1 VTDTCKRSSL
11 VNLGIFRW
19 LNQWFFKR
27 KYNNITNK
35 YFENKYAVDNEY
47 SKPFIYWMIH
57 SLFIIHEFLYEGG
70 VAKT

>member
-1 VTDTCKRSSL
+1 MTDTCKRSSL

-35 YFENKYAVDNEY
+35 YFENKYTVDNKY
-47 SKPFIYWMIH
+47 SKPFICWMIH
-57 SLFIIHEFLYEGG
+57 SLFIIHESLYEGG
-70 VAKT
+70 GAKT